1 MDKRERLERTIA
13 GELTDRAPVMLWR
26 PFPGD
31 DQRTADYTASV
42 IDFQLRY
49 DWDACVIV
57 PPWSFA
63 GADYGLQDEWT
74 GAGDASRAAIKRPI
88 RRSLDWTDL
97 RPPDPMRGEYGRM
110 AAVVKAVC
118 EGFASA
124 QVPVV
129 MMILSPLAQAARL
142 TGYDLLRKHLRTRPD
157 RLLTG
162 LATLTEGTMRFLD
175 SVRNSGL
182 SGIALLIEHA
192 DYDLLSEAEYESFGL
207 PGDAAVLSGAPKSVW
222 FRLASF
228 AGSAPM
234 TRQFSRVQA
243 NIVGWD
249 DRAAEPDLQAGRAL
263 WSGAICGGLD
273 VEKHIRAGSPT
284 SIRDA
289 VRDAVQVSGGRR
301 LIVGSSR
308 PTPITAPHSNLRAAR
323 TAVERMP
330 IA

>member
-13 GELTDRAPVMLWR
+13 GELPDRAPVMVWR

-31 DQRTADYTASV
+31 DQRTADYTAAV

-57 PPWSFA
+57 PPWNFA

-74 GAGDASRAAIKRPI
+74 GAGDGSRVAIKRPI

-97 RPPDPMRGEYGRM
+97 RPPDPTRGEFGRM
-110 AAVVKAVC
+110 TAVAKAVC
-118 EGFASA
+118 EGLAPA
-124 QVPVV
+124 RVPVV

-142 TGYDLLRKHLRTRPD
+142 VGYDLLRKHLRTRPD
-157 RLLTG
+157 RLMTG
-162 LATLTEGTMRFLD
+162 LATLTEGTLRFID

-182 SGIALLIEHA
+182 SGFALLIEHA
-192 DYDLLSEAEYESFGL
+192 DFDLLSENEYESFGL
-207 PGDAAVLSGAPKSVW
+207 PGDTATLSSVPKTAW
-222 FRLASF
+222 FKLATF
-228 AGSAPM
+228 AGTAPM

-243 NIVGWD
+243 NIIGWD
-249 DRAAEPDLQAGRAL
+249 DRTAEPDLQAGRAL
-263 WSGAICGGLD
+263 WPGAICGGLD
-273 VEKHIRAGSPT
+273 TEKHIRGGSPT

-289 VRDAVQVSGGRR
+289 VREAIQVSGGRR

-308 PTPITAPHSNLRAAR
+308 PSPVTAPHSNLRAVR